1 MNCIM
6 SNEHQNGLDAGAAR
20 ARVAVRSTLA
30 IVTSWTF
37 ATKPYGGQRPSGA
50 SPG

>member
-1 MNCIM
+1 MNVTMC
-6 SNEHQNGLDAGAAR
+6 NEQHHGLAANAH
-20 ARVAVRSTLA
+20 ARVDVRTALA
-30 IVTSWTF
+30 ISTSWAF

>member
-1 MNCIM
+1 MNTFMCT
-6 SNEHQNGLDAGAAR
+6 EHQNGLNATAR
-20 ARVAVRSTLA
+20 ARVDVRTALVISA
-30 IVTSWTF
+30 SWAF